1 MYNQMTP
8 DKLERS
14 KFTGKARY
22 TYTDKH
28 KGIVYI
34 GGEKAYERY
43 KQLALQQS
51 IAQKEL
57 EASYSK
63 NLEKM
68 DEVWGV
74 HDGYP

>member
-1 MYNQMTP
+1 MYKQMTP
-8 DKLERS
+8 YKLERNT
-14 KFTGKARY
+14 FTGEARY
-22 TYTDKH
+22 TYADKQ
-28 KGIVYI
+28 KGVVYI
-34 GGEKAYERY
+34 GGEKAYQRY

-68 DEVWGV
+68 DQVWGV